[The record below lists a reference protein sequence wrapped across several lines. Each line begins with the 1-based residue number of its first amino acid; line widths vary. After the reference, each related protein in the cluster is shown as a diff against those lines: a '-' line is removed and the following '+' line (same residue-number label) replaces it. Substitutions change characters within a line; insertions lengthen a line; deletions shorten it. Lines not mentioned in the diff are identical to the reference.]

1 MARTATTPSPVELGH
16 IDLPEGVLL
25 ILDPGL
31 GRFWRHDAEPASP
44 RKKAPPEHDLRITG
58 PDADAA
64 GRAYDREF
72 DPRFLFD
79 RKDPADA
86 AAHFEGF
93 ARERGFDAR
102 AEVLSAR
109 VPHTE
114 RARLALEHG
123 KGLGVVKYN
132 GLWAVVVGDLPA
144 GHGLKVIGMPMP
156 PGEFGGRWRS
166 IDIVVDG
173 KAEATRSE
181 QVAGVMVDHGQLLF
195 TGLGPMGR
203 FRMWEPEDGLADYV
217 FHGRDAPG
225 LAKALGASDLG
236 DGLYG
241 WKDLPMERVGEKAT
255 PLQERIE
262 KEGLAVGVDYRP
274 HCNLEKLN
282 AGMRESEE
290 DTASLVLDGARVVGC
305 GNRWGDG
312 VFTVSRHLDAEGRTV
327 RVRVELGTEERQRMM
342 RRLWLRQCKAVVTR
356 YIAEGGEPIRFA
368 EREEPSRKDDSGW
381 TFTSGLETDAYMEDG
396 SNAVVVPLR
405 TLLARFKEL
414 DAILD
419 APAGSVF
426 RREGDGFVPE
436 E

>member
-1 MARTATTPSPVELGH
+1 MTRAVKTPKPVVLGEV
-16 IDLPEGVLL
+16 DLPEGVLL

-44 RKKAPPEHDLRITG
+44 RKKAPAEHDLRITG

-64 GRAYDREF
+64 GQAYDREF

-93 ARERGFDAR
+93 AKERGFDAR

-109 VPHTE
+109 IPHTE

-123 KGLGVVKYN
+123 RGLGVVKYN
-132 GLWAVVVGDLPA
+132 GLWAVVAGDLPA
-144 GHGLKVIGMPMP
+144 GQGLKVIGVPMP

-166 IDIVVDG
+166 IDIVVG
-173 KAEATRSE
+173 GEAEAVRSE
-181 QVAGVMVDHGQLLF
+181 DVAGVMVDHGQLMF

-217 FHGRDAPG
+217 FHGRDAPK
-225 LAKALGASDLG
+225 LAKELGASDLG
-236 DGLYG
+236 GGLYG

-262 KEGLAVGVDYRP
+262 NEGLAVGVDYRP

-282 AGMRESEE
+282 AALRESEE
-290 DTASLVLDGARVVGC
+290 DAASLVLDGARVVGC

-312 VFTVSRHLDAEGRTV
+312 IFTVSRHLDAEGRTV
-327 RVRVELGTEERQRMM
+327 RVRVELGTEQRQKLLRGI
-342 RRLWLRQCKAVVTR
+342 RLRQGKALATR
-356 YIAEGGEPIRFA
+356 FITENGEPIRFA
-368 EREEPSRKDDSGW
+368 ERSEPAAEEDSGW
-381 TFTSGLETDAYMEDG
+381 LFTSGLETKEYMED
-396 SNAVVVPLR
+396 SDNAVIVPLR
-405 TLLARFKEL
+405 ALLGRYKEL

-419 APAGSVF
+419 APVGTVF
-426 RREGDGFVPE
+426 RREGNGFVPE

>member
-1 MARTATTPSPVELGH
+1 MSRATKTNEPVVLGE

-44 RKKAPPEHDLRITG
+44 RKSAPAEQDLRITG
-58 PDADAA
+58 PDADQA

-86 AAHFEGF
+86 AAHFEAF

-109 VPHTE
+109 IVHTE
-114 RARLALEHG
+114 RARLALEAG

-132 GLWAVVVGDLPA
+132 GLWAVAAGGLPKDR
-144 GHGLKVIGMPMP
+144 GLRVMGVPMP
-156 PGEFGGRWRS
+156 PGEFSGRWRS

-173 KAEATRSE
+173 DAEAVRSE
-181 QVAGVMVDHGQLLF
+181 EVAGVMVEHGQLLF
-195 TGLGPMGR
+195 AGLGPLGH
-203 FRMWEPEDGLADYV
+203 FRMWEPADGLADYV
-217 FHGRDAPG
+217 FHGGDAPR
-225 LAKALGASDLG
+225 LAKEVGASDLG
-236 DGLYG
+236 GGLHG
-241 WKDLPMERVGEKAT
+241 WKDLPLERVGEKAM

-262 KEGLAVGVDYRP
+262 REGLAVGVDYRP

-282 AGMRESEE
+282 AGLRASEE
-290 DTASLVLDGARVVGC
+290 DSASLVLDGARVVGC

-312 VFTVSRHLDAEGRTV
+312 VFTVSRHLDANGRTV
-327 RVRVELGTEERQRMM
+327 RLRVELGTEERQRLM
-342 RRLWLRQCKAVVTR
+342 RRFQLRQRQALVTR
-356 YIAEGGEPIRFA
+356 YIQDKGEPIRFA
-368 EREEPSRKDDSGW
+368 ERLKPVAERDSGW
-381 TFTSGLETDAYMEDG
+381 LFTSGLETDAYMKKSDHL
-396 SNAVVVPLR
+396 VIVPVAS
-405 TLLARFKEL
+405 LLGRHKGL

-419 APAGSVF
+419 APVGAVF